1 MIFSVRTEEHTAAYR
16 SRPASRNRR
25 PSAFATPTRPG
36 VDIGHFTG
44 SAYQR
49 NSCRRSSEIVSRP
62 SSPVSQASAARASPA
77 ASGSSCVRV
86 SSAWLSDIMRTVCRR
101 AMREA
106 SARSVVPSL
115 AASCFPRGRP
125 PGDPPVMG
133 GSRPPDPPG
142 VRHHGRVPGIYDE
155 PEYYEAACAY
165 RDVPAE
171 VDALLR
177 WSGKHHRPPRSVLE
191 LAAGPAEH
199 ARTLARRG
207 LEATALDLN
216 PAMCARAS
224 DLAAAAGVPL
234 TVVQADMRD
243 FSLPGRF
250 DLAITMLN
258 SLCHLLTLD
267 DMLRHLAAVGRH
279 LDQNGLYIMEL
290 AHPADYFGAERRT
303 SSEWSSE
310 TGDGTV
316 SVRWGAQDQ
325 IDPVSQVTREHVSVT
340 YHKRGGPVRT
350 VTDVVPNRF
359 WTATELT
366 AAIRLAGGFTVAA
379 SYGDFEGDVSVDA
392 ADAWRMILVLRR
404 E

>member
-1 MIFSVRTEEHTAAYR
+1 M
-16 SRPASRNRR
+16 
-25 PSAFATPTRPG
+25 
-36 VDIGHFTG
+36 
-44 SAYQR
+44 
-49 NSCRRSSEIVSRP
+49 
-62 SSPVSQASAARASPA
+62 
-77 ASGSSCVRV
+77 
-86 SSAWLSDIMRTVCRR
+86 
-101 AMREA
+101 
-106 SARSVVPSL
+106 
-115 AASCFPRGRP
+115 
-125 PGDPPVMG
+125 
-133 GSRPPDPPG
+133 
-142 VRHHGRVPGIYDE
+142 PGIYDE

-165 RDVPAE
+165 RNVPAE

-216 PAMCARAS
+216 PAMCARAR

-279 LDQNGLYIMEL
+279 LDRDGLYIMEL
-290 AHPADYFGAERRT
+290 AHPADFFRTERRT
-303 SSEWSSE
+303 SSEWTSE

-325 IDPVSQVTREHVSVT
+325 IDPVTQVTREHVSVT
-340 YHKRGGPVRT
+340 YHKRGGGVRT

-359 WTATELT
+359 WTATELA

-379 SYGDFEGDVSVDA
+379 SYGDFDGDLPVDA
-392 ADAWRMILVLRR
+392 VDAWRMILVLRR
-404 E
+404 ETASGA